1 MRVKRILRCISAS
14 NCTIFFSC
22 SAGIVDFYV
31 WWWFSGGMKWISFSC
46 IVAGM
51 VGAAIIL
58 PILWFFYL
66 FLIGLLFASTS

>member
-31 WWWFSGGMKWISFSC
+31 WWWFSGGMGLI
-46 IVAGM
+46 
-51 VGAAIIL
+51 AIIIVGF
-58 PILWFFYL
+58 ILGIISSVVL
-66 FLIGLLFASTS
+66 NSLK